1 MYGLEKS
8 YIYSSESGQS
18 RQPVQQGHSVNASGR
33 LVASNGLIAPGVVCS
48 LPTLVGVPSLY
59 QSVEGSDTVAAVAKS
74 LLACGLAKKHTW
86 AETKGDAFQ
95 FLEHSVQSLLDEYG
109 RADIERE
116 FFLNVGIVSDL
127 DSYGPDS
134 GRFNG
139 ELYLVIEPESAGYV
153 VLGPTLREL
162 ERIHPHLP
170 VTFFSYFTDALN
182 RWIRVYDYRDA
193 AERVEQLREWY
204 ASDPEA
210 ESFELPDVEGAMP
223 KGFRGRRRTLGEKT
237 VERLANSVRRRKTHA
252 LLAGV
257 LALRALSAKCARPQI
272 SEETRERLMD
282 SNPPVPSLVA
292 VFEKRDAIEGC
303 FDEEA
308 QGMLECAPEPNLIVP
323 FRPHDQESVRQAFET
338 LHVVCKVLQS
348 AARLMG
354 LMAADRE

>member
-18 RQPVQQGHSVNASGR
+18 RQPAQQVHSVNVSGR
-33 LVASNGLIAPGVVCS
+33 LAASNGLIAPGAVCS
-48 LPTLVGVPSLY
+48 LPTLIGVPSLY

-74 LLACGLAKKHTW
+74 LLTCGLAKKRTW
-86 AETKGDAFQ
+86 AETKSDPFQ
-95 FLEHSVQSLLDEYG
+95 FLERSAQSLLDEYG

-127 DSYGPDS
+127 DPYGPDA

-139 ELYLVIEPESAGYV
+139 ELHLVVEPESAGYV

-193 AERVEQLREWY
+193 VERVEQLREWY

-223 KGFRGRRRTLGEKT
+223 KSFQGRRRTLGVKT
-237 VERLANSVRRRKTHA
+237 IERLLDSVRRRKAHA
-252 LLAGV
+252 LVAG
-257 LALRALSAKCARPQI
+257 LLELHALSAKCTRPQI
-272 SEETRERLMD
+272 SEEARERLMD
-282 SNPPVPSLVA
+282 SNPPVPSLVV
-292 VFEKRDAIEGC
+292 VFEKSDAIEGC

-338 LHVVCKVLQS
+338 LRVVCKVLQS
-348 AARLMG
+348 AARLIG